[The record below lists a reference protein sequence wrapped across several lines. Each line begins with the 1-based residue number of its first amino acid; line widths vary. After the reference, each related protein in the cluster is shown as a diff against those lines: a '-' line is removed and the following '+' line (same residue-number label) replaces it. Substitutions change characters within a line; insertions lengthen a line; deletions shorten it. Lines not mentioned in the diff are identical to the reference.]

1 MALQDRNALLSLLKE
16 SIASLQQI
24 EHNLQNNPDF
34 IQACYESPHLSRL
47 VARLY
52 KKLVMIKKGRK
63 VIQQEEAYQLIIKQI
78 NRLREID
85 ALLHLKAIP
94 KP

>member
-1 MALQDRNALLSLLKE
+1 
-16 SIASLQQI
+16 
-24 EHNLQNNPDF
+24 
-34 IQACYESPHLSRL
+34 
-47 VARLY
+47 
-52 KKLVMIKKGRK
+52 MIKKGRK